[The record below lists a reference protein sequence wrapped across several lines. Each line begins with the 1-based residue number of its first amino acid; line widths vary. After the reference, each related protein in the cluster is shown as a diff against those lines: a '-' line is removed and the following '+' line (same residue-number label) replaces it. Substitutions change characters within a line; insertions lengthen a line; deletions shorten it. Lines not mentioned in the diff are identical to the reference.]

1 MLSLHI
7 ETVFTELLFR
17 IMSQVNVIFSD
28 IPDDVVTLLKKYPAV
43 FVVADRRVK
52 DIVTDTL
59 VEHCAES
66 GVAVRGLLNI
76 VAAER
81 LKTFETVGRIQRWLI
96 DSGAD
101 RDALVLAVGGG
112 ITTDLAGFAAATF
125 KRGVRYANVPTTLL
139 AMVDASI
146 GGKTGCNVASY
157 KNMCGAFLQPE
168 FTFICTPFVRSLPWR
183 EFSSGCAEMLKTFI
197 IGDGGAYA
205 KAVRLLG
212 GDSAPFNADAFIAS
226 LSPLVRRAVEIKT
239 AIVERDF
246 KEKGERRMLNLGH
259 TFAHAIETRSARCLV
274 RRTVPGEAAL
284 PFTFRRVSHGH
295 AVAMGLILA
304 ARMSEREGIAPSGLA
319 GRLVADLSRIGLPV
333 DCPWDE
339 AELMSYI
346 RADKKARNGRIP
358 FILMED
364 IGKVVVCEKDIE

>member
-1 MLSLHI
+1 
-7 ETVFTELLFR
+7 
-17 IMSQVNVIFSD
+17 MSQVNVIFSD
-28 IPDDVVTLLKKYPAV
+28 TPDDVVTPLKKYPAV
-43 FVVADRRVK
+43 FVVADSRVK
-52 DIVTDTL
+52 SIVTDSL

-66 GVAVRGLLNI
+66 GVAVRGLLDI
-76 VAAER
+76 RTAER
-81 LKTFETVGRIQRWLI
+81 FKTLDTVGRIQRWLI

-168 FTFICTPFVRSLPWR
+168 FTFICPPLVRSLPWR
-183 EFSSGCAEMLKTFI
+183 EFSGGCAEMLKTFI

-212 GDSAPFNADAFIAS
+212 GDSAGDNADAFIAA
-226 LSPLVRRAVEIKT
+226 LSPLVRRAVEIKS

-246 KEKGERRMLNLGH
+246 KEKGERRLLNLGH
-259 TFAHAIETRSARCLV
+259 TFAHAIETRSSRCIV
-274 RRTVPGEAAL
+274 RRTVPGEGSA

-304 ARMSEREGIAPSGLA
+304 ARMSEREGIASGGLA
-319 GRLVADLSRIGLPV
+319 DRLVADLSGIGLPV

-339 AELMSYI
+339 AELMRYI
-346 RADKKARNGRIP
+346 RADKKVKNGRIP
-358 FILMED
+358 FILMKD
-364 IGKVVVCEKDIE
+364 IGKVVVCEKDMGTDDLLQHSE